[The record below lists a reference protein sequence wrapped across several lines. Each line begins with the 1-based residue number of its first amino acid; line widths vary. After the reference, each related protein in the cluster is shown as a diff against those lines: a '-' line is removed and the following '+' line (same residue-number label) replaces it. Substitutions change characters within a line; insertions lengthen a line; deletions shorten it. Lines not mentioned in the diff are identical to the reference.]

1 MPTKSELIRTDSNA
15 ISEENADYMSLNNPT
30 NQTEIINPD
39 EENTNQME
47 DLLYHASNADIEFMK
62 QSLSNIQELMM
73 KEVEEMNKTNREN
86 IQK

>member
-1 MPTKSELIRTDSNA
+1 MIRTDSNA

>member
-15 ISEENADYMSLNNPT
+15 ISEENADYMSANNPT
-30 NQTEIINPD
+30 NQTEIKNPD